1 MKAWRKHNQK
11 QSARVQVLER
21 RLELE
26 KTFVSYTTDTKEV
39 DKLQLQIKEA
49 QGFRL
54 RTKHERR
61 TQYAAE
67 VATPSYLLLAL
78 FKRVGLWTPA

>member
-11 QSARVQVLER
+11 QATIIQNLEAELSYEYWTKTERKKLEEKLKQAR
-21 RLELE
+21 
-26 KTFVSYTTDTKEV
+26 
-39 DKLQLQIKEA
+39 
-49 QGFRL
+49 GFRL
-54 RTKHERR
+54 RNKTERR

-78 FKRVGLWTPA
+78 FERVGLWMPT

>member
-11 QSARVQVLER
+11 QTARIQ
-21 RLELE
+21 ELQQDLQYQYH
-26 KTFVSYTTDTKEV
+26 SQAAR
-39 DKLQLQIKEA
+39 DKIEAQLKEA
-49 QGFRL
+49 QGFYL
-54 RTKHERR
+54 SNKHERR